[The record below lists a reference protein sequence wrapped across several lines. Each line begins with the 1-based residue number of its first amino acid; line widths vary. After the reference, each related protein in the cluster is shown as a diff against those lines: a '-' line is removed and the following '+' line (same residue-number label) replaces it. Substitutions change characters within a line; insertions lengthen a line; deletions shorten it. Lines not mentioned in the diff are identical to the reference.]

1 MANKDKRAG
10 QRLANL
16 RLRRGLTMQQVRDLS
31 EEVATVRRNPDF
43 LVLPGRL
50 SDIERKGTAPSIYR
64 LYTLSIIY
72 ECPLRKLLGFY
83 GLS

>member
-1 MANKDKRAG
+1 MANKDKRGG
-10 QRLANL
+10 QQLASL
-16 RLRRGLTMQQVRDLS
+16 RLRRGLTMQQVHELS
-31 EEVATVRRNPDF
+31 KEVAAVRRSPDF

-50 SDIERKGTAPSIYR
+50 SDIESKGTVPSIYK